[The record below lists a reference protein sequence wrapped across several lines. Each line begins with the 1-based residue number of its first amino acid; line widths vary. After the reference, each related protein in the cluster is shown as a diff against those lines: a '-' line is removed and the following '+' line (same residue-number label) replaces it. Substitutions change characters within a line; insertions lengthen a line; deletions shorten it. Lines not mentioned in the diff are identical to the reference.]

1 VKRNA
6 KQVGLFDV
14 KTHLSAL
21 IDRVERGEEIV
32 ITKRGAVVARLVPPA
47 QQLRRDPR
55 EAVKRIRSLRR
66 GLSLEGAA
74 MRELIESGRL

>member
-1 VKRNA
+1 MKRNA
-6 KQVGLFDV
+6 KQVGLFDA

-32 ITKRGAVVARLVPPA
+32 ITKRGAAVARLVPPA
-47 QQLRRDPR
+47 AQRRRDPR

-66 GLSLEGAA
+66 GLCLKGAS
-74 MRELIESGRL
+74 MRELIEAGRL

>member
-1 VKRNA
+1 MKLNA

-21 IDRVERGEEIV
+21 IERVERGEEIV

-47 QQLRRDPR
+47 QQMRRDPR

-66 GLSLEGAA
+66 GISLKGVT
-74 MRELIESGRL
+74 MRELIEAGRL